1 MPHYLIGFICAL
13 IAGFV
18 PVMSFSAEAPRSVV
32 DLCINER
39 MEWRIVQVRTSGT
52 VDVQAVG
59 YHYNIGSGI
68 RSTSVPALAVAF
80 NEFEAEQL
88 GDKVF
93 SVACIVLEDGTLR
106 HEDPMDRL
114 DRLAIDVMHDGS
126 YVAPSEE
133 ALLQRAARA
142 LSQGRPPLF
151 MDVARNDFPTLDAE
165 FIAQLAGMV
174 ERISGGLVVL
184 EPADRDEFEY
194 TNACGDCS
202 RYQALVNLSTG
213 VRQLITFGQYANAIL
228 AFDRGRQ
235 AIEVT
240 ESTSP

>member
-1 MPHYLIGFICAL
+1 MPHYLIRFICAL
-13 IAGFV
+13 IASFV
-18 PVMSFSAEAPRSVV
+18 PVMSFSAEAPRSVG

-39 MEWRIVQVRTSGT
+39 MEWRIVQMRASGS

-88 GDKVF
+88 SGKTF
-93 SVACIVLEDGTLR
+93 NVACIVLDDGTLR
-106 HEDPMDRL
+106 HEDPTDHL
-114 DRLAIDVMHDGS
+114 DRLAISAMHDGG
-126 YVAPSEE
+126 YVAPTEE

-165 FIAQLAGMV
+165 FISRLAGMV
-174 ERISGGLVVL
+174 EQISGGMVIL

-194 TNACGDCS
+194 TNACGGCS
-202 RYQALVNLSTG
+202 SP
-213 VRQLITFGQYANAIL
+213 L
-228 AFDRGRQ
+228 ASS
-235 AIEVT
+235 AP
-240 ESTSP
+240 S